1 MNYDLNQKNNQENKI
16 SKSSIYGSWKS
27 MWLFLKSSQI
37 DLIWAGVAIILNSV
51 LNLMA
56 PVLIGQAVDRFISQK
71 LFDGVLVYSA
81 ILLVLFILAFLAN
94 YLQTIKMGTVGQKA
108 LYELRNAIFTKLQ
121 DLPIAFFNQNKAGDL
136 ISRINNDSDKLNQ
149 FFSQT
154 LMQFVGNI
162 FIMIGAA
169 ILLLVI
175 NPLMGLVAL
184 IPTLFLLIFTRLV
197 SPWVKNRNA
206 LSLQN
211 TGGMSAEI
219 QESLDNF
226 KVIAAYNR
234 RDYFQ
239 KQFDLVN
246 KQNYQSAILAGMANN
261 IFIPTYGLLAHLGQF
276 GVLMLGLYL
285 IGNGQF
291 TIGWLVSYLAY
302 VNIFYTP
309 LRQMAA
315 LWAGFQVA
323 LAGWDRIVNILEL
336 ENNLLIEKNIGAK
349 NISTENL
356 ITFKNVSFA
365 YPNSKEVLSNI
376 NFNLKAGKTYAF
388 VGPTGGGK
396 TTTASLMARLY
407 DPTNGTIYFGGRDI
421 RSYKPEERTQK
432 IGYILQE
439 PFLFTGSLRENIVYG
454 NNLCQDTTP
463 EKLMEILRQAG
474 LKKLLDRFND
484 GLETQIKPGDDSVS
498 HGQKQLIAFIQVVL
512 RQPDLLILDEAT
524 ANIDTM
530 TEQLLQEILDK
541 LPKKTTRVIIAHRLN
556 TIAKADVIFFVNNGR
571 IVEAGSMEQAV
582 DMLIHEQRKS

>member
-1 MNYDLNQKNNQENKI
+1 MNYDLNQKNNQENKV

-27 MWLFLKSSQI
+27 MWLFLKSSQR

-309 LRQMAA
+309 LRQMAS

-336 ENNLLIEKNIGAK
+336 KNNLLIEKNIGVK
-349 NISTENL
+349 SVSTENL

-365 YPNSKEVLSNI
+365 YPDGKEVLSNI
-376 NFNLKAGKTYAF
+376 NFNLEAGKTYAF

-541 LPKKTTRVIIAHRLN
+541 LPKKTIRVIIAHRLN